1 MAKEKAKPKHRY
13 RSKDEM
19 GPGPTLAR
27 SCGKGQRWDMKKK
40 RCINWAAKP
49 NPGRLFDKARRERD
63 KKSGKASYDRFMMKK
78 K

>member
-1 MAKEKAKPKHRY
+1 MAEEKAKDRY
-13 RSKDEM
+13 RSKGEM

-27 SCGKGQRWDMKKK
+27 SCGKGQKWDMKKK
-40 RCINWAAKP
+40 RCINWAAKSRP
-49 NPGRLFDKARRERD
+49 VGRLIDETRRERD